1 MNILM
6 FTSHVLYKVFGALE
20 TGSRRTELLFLGSPL
35 ETHFFVMET
44 YEIVLIIEWIHGL
57 IKFLN

>member
-1 MNILM
+1 M
-6 FTSHVLYKVFGALE
+6 LYKVFGALE
-20 TGSRRTELLFLGSPL
+20 TRSRRTELLFLGRPL

-44 YEIVLIIEWIHGL
+44 YENVLIIEWIHGL